1 MASYALAA
9 LATPMIDCIWRLW
22 LPPDRSR
29 RMSHRS
35 PRTAEQTVA
44 LVVSFST
51 VRFCPDEKPLPV
63 TVIDPLETPVG
74 GSTLTIGLDAAEEVP
89 DIDAT
94 ASSGATSSTASSIL
108 R

>member
-1 MASYALAA
+1 
-9 LATPMIDCIWRLW
+9 
-22 LPPDRSR
+22 
-29 RMSHRS
+29 MSHRS

-94 ASSGATSSTASSIL
+94 GQQRSDEQHWRVRSSGDSLGRYPL
-108 R
+108 RSFGADLPTGAA